1 MEKRKKI
8 LAFLLGM
15 LICLIL
21 VTTGQAQQVIT
32 IKFAD
37 ALPPT
42 WCYYQG
48 MKAYKAFVEEKL
60 PNRVKMEIYTAG
72 VLGDQKT
79 LLESTRMGA
88 IQMCFITSAISQA
101 VAPSHRAWAIPYLL
115 KTAEDFYKFA
125 YGPVAIEIGNDV
137 EKAGLKF
144 ITWASAGERGIAM
157 REKCFS
163 NPQTMKGLK
172 IRVMQDPYQSSVIQH
187 MGGIPVPM
195 SLAEVFTAL
204 QTGQIDGAELGPS
217 LTVSG
222 KYSDICKAYA
232 RTLHFRIPGEV
243 LANLQWWK
251 SLPSDVRQVLEAGI
265 PVLRKVNDDYIDK
278 DPGSS
283 EPDRLKY
290 MESKGIKMCQIDLE
304 SFKKATF
311 PLVNELKKTIGATV
325 VDKVLKAAGY

>member
-1 MEKRKKI
+1 MRPRKKFFCTLI
-8 LAFLLGM
+8 GIAFGLF
-15 LICLIL
+15 L
-21 VTTGQAQQVIT
+21 VSSPQAQVIS

-48 MKAYKAFVEEKL
+48 MKAYKAYVEEKL

-88 IQMCFITSAISQA
+88 LQMCFITSAISQA
-101 VAPSHRAWAIPYLL
+101 VAPSHRVWALPYILM
-115 KTAEDFYKFA
+115 TAEDFYKFA

-157 REKCFS
+157 RDKCFS
-163 NPQTMKGLK
+163 NPQALKGLK
-172 IRVMQDPYQSSVIQH
+172 IRVMQDPYQASIIQH

-195 SLAEVFTAL
+195 SLAEVYTAL

-222 KYSDICKAYA
+222 KYHDICKAYA
-232 RTLHFRIPGEV
+232 RTLQFRIPGEV
-243 LANLQWWK
+243 LANLNWWK
-251 SLPSDVRQVLEAGI
+251 GLPADVRKVLEDGLPI
-265 PVLRKVNDDYIDK
+265 LRKANDDYIDK
-278 DPGSS
+278 DPGTS
-283 EPDRLKY
+283 EPDRLKF
-290 MESKGIKMCQIDLE
+290 MEQKGVKMCAVDME
-304 SFKKATF
+304 AFKKATY
-311 PLVNELKKTIGATV
+311 PLVEELKKTIGAPT
-325 VDKVLKAAGY
+325 VDKVLKAVGY

>member
-1 MEKRKKI
+1 MKLSLKI
-8 LAFLLGM
+8 FSAVIGVFFSLFLLS
-15 LICLIL
+15 
-21 VTTGQAQQVIT
+21 TSQAQQVIN

-48 MKAYKAFVEEKL
+48 MKAYKAYVEQKL
-60 PNRVKMEIYTAG
+60 PNRVKMEIYTGG

-88 IQMCFITSAISQA
+88 LQMCFITSAISQA
-101 VAPSHRAWAIPYLL
+101 VAPSHRAWALPYIL

-125 YGPVAIEIGNDV
+125 YGPVAVEIGNDV

-144 ITWASAGERGIAM
+144 VTWVSAGERGIAM
-157 REKCFS
+157 RDKCFS

-172 IRVMQDPYQSSVIQH
+172 IRVMQDPFQASIIQH

-195 SLAEVFTAL
+195 SLAEVYTAL

-222 KYSDICKAYA
+222 KYHDVCKAYA
-232 RTLHFRIPGEV
+232 RTLQFRIPGEV
-243 LANLQWWK
+243 LANLSWWK
-251 SLPSDVRQVLEAGI
+251 GLPADVRKVLEDGLPI
-265 PVLRKVNDDYIDK
+265 LRKVNDDYIDK

-283 EPDRLKY
+283 EPDRLKF
-290 MESKGIKMCQIDLE
+290 MESKGLKMCPVDLDD
-304 SFKKATF
+304 FKKATF
-311 PLVNELKKTIGATV
+311 PLVEELKKAIGAPT
-325 VDKVLKAAGY
+325 VDKVLKAVGY